1 MDMMKALQILAI
13 GMVSV
18 FLVTPAT
25 AMPGHSETCQV
36 ESFAQPRS
44 PGGGS
49 SGSDMGAANESNKLV
64 DHGTPPGS
72 DRPDLS
78 SSEKS
83 NLGAG
88 ESTADRAARGTGGP
102 GNSRTAVPP
111 C

>member
-1 MDMMKALQILAI
+1 MKKALQIFAI
-13 GMVSV
+13 GMVSA

-36 ESFAQPRS
+36 ESFTQPRS

-49 SGSDMGAANESNKLV
+49 SGSDMGAANESNKFV

-88 ESTADRAARGTGGP
+88 ESTADRAGRRTGGP
-102 GNSRTAVPP
+102 SGNSRTTVPP